1 MNMPEMAHYHRL
13 IQVTTR
19 SLISALR
26 AVTFP
31 AARFKIGF
39 IARRARVA
47 IIITESPAAFI
58 YPFAQVHLAV
68 PGVIPVKLICV
79 QEVLEFRISHP
90 VLMRSAIVRQHQTG
104 SPGCP

>member
-39 IARRARVA
+39 IALRARITT
-47 IIITESPAAFI
+47 IIITES
-58 YPFAQVHLAV
+58 LAV
-68 PGVIPVKLICV
+68 FINPFTQVNLAMPGIIPVQLIRV
-79 QEVLEFRISHP
+79 QEVL
-90 VLMRSAIVRQHQTG
+90 
-104 SPGCP
+104 